1 MSKGKT
7 DIGHRLISN
16 IISVLCD
23 KRNKET
29 NETAVS
35 IFVFLPF
42 FIINLNFIVGFPSF
56 QDSDGDEWIWHI
68 SFTHISLESFA
79 LKKD

>member
-1 MSKGKT
+1 MDADKKKFDMFLFCAKVFVSVGQMSKGKT

-35 IFVFLPF
+35 IFVFYLF
-42 FIINLNFIVGFPSF
+42 Y
-56 QDSDGDEWIWHI
+56 H
-68 SFTHISLESFA
+68 
-79 LKKD
+79 